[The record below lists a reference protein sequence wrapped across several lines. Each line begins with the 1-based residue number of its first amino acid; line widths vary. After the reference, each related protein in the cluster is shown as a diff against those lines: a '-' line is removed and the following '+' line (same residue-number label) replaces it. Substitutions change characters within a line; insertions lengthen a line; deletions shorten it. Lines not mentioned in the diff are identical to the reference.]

1 MATIKILESSDSH
14 VKLLLKGIDRV
25 YANALRRF
33 AISEVPCMAID
44 ETVIHENSSV
54 LYDEILAH
62 RLGLIPLTTDLEGY
76 ILPQDCD
83 CKTSLGCTKCRV
95 LLVLDAVATDE
106 VKTIYS
112 GDLVSEDT
120 RVKPYV
126 DNIPIIKLAPSQKIK
141 LEAYAKLGKGRHHAK
156 WQPVTI
162 STLTDTDNDSE
173 FHLTLESTGSLPAN
187 EILLQATS
195 ILNTKLKDMN
205 QSIQE
210 NVK

>member
-1 MATIKILESSDSH
+1 M
-14 VKLLLKGIDRV
+14 KLLLKGIDRV

-44 ETVIHENSSV
+44 EIVIHENSSV

-126 DNIPIIKLAPSQKIK
+126 DNIPIIKLAPSQK
-141 LEAYAKLGKGRHHAK
+141 
-156 WQPVTI
+156 
-162 STLTDTDNDSE
+162 
-173 FHLTLESTGSLPAN
+173 
-187 EILLQATS
+187 
-195 ILNTKLKDMN
+195 LN
-205 QSIQE
+205 
-210 NVK
+210 

>member
-1 MATIKILESSDSH
+1 M
-14 VKLLLKGIDRV
+14 KLLLKGIDRV

-44 ETVIHENSSV
+44 EIVIHENSSV

-195 ILNTKLKDMN
+195 ILNTKLKNMN

-210 NVK
+210 NVN

>member
-1 MATIKILESSDSH
+1 M
-14 VKLLLKGIDRV
+14 KLLLKGIDRV

-33 AISEVPCMAID
+33 AIREVPCMAID
-44 ETVIHENSSV
+44 EIVIHENSSV

-210 NVK
+210 NIK

>member
-44 ETVIHENSSV
+44 EIVIHENSSV

-76 ILPQDCD
+76 ILSQDCD

>member
-44 ETVIHENSSV
+44 EIVIHENSSV

-95 LLVLDAVATDE
+95 LLVLDAVAAE
-106 VKTIYS
+106 EIKTIYS

-126 DNIPIIKLAPSQKIK
+126 DNIPIIKLAPNQKIK

-195 ILNTKLKDMN
+195 ILNTKLKNMN

>member
-14 VKLLLKGIDRV
+14 VKLLLKGVDRV

-44 ETVIHENSSV
+44 EIVIHENSSV

>member
-1 MATIKILESSDSH
+1 M
-14 VKLLLKGIDRV
+14 KLLLKGIDRV

-44 ETVIHENSSV
+44 EIVIHENSSV

-112 GDLVSEDT
+112 GDLVYEDT

-173 FHLTLESTGSLPAN
+173 FHLTIESTGSLPAN

>member
-44 ETVIHENSSV
+44 EIVIHDNSSV

-126 DNIPIIKLAPSQKIK
+126 DNIPIIKLAPNQKIK

>member
-1 MATIKILESSDSH
+1 MKIIESSDSH

-25 YANALRRF
+25 YANAIRRF

-44 ETVIHENSSV
+44 EIVIHDNSSV

-76 ILPQDCD
+76 ILSQDCD

>member
-1 MATIKILESSDSH
+1 MATIKILESSDSL

-44 ETVIHENSSV
+44 EIVIHDNSSV

-173 FHLTLESTGSLPAN
+173 FHLTIESTGSLPAN

-195 ILNTKLKDMN
+195 ILNTKLKNMN

>member
-25 YANALRRF
+25 YANAIRRF

-44 ETVIHENSSV
+44 EIVIHDNSSV

>member
-1 MATIKILESSDSH
+1 M
-14 VKLLLKGIDRV
+14 KLLLKGIDRV

-33 AISEVPCMAID
+33 AISEVPCMPIY
-44 ETVIHENSSV
+44 EIVIHENASV

-83 CKTSLGCTKCRV
+83 CKTSLGYTKCRV

>member
-1 MATIKILESSDSH
+1 MKIIESSDSH

-25 YANALRRF
+25 YANAIRRF

-44 ETVIHENSSV
+44 EIVIHDNSSV

-120 RVKPYV
+120 RVKPYA

-141 LEAYAKLGKGRHHAK
+141 LEAYAKLGKGRTHDK
-156 WQPVTI
+156 WQPVAI

-173 FHLTLESTGSLPAN
+173 FHLTIESTGSLPAN

>member
-1 MATIKILESSDSH
+1 M
-14 VKLLLKGIDRV
+14 KLLLKGIDRV

-44 ETVIHENSSV
+44 EIVIHENSSV

-83 CKTSLGCTKCRV
+83 CKTSLGCSKCRV

>member
-1 MATIKILESSDSH
+1 MKIIESSDSH

-25 YANALRRF
+25 YANAIRRF

-44 ETVIHENSSV
+44 EIVIHDNSSV

-210 NVK
+210 NIK

>member
-44 ETVIHENSSV
+44 EIVIHENSSV

-210 NVK
+210 NIK

>member
-1 MATIKILESSDSH
+1 M
-14 VKLLLKGIDRV
+14 KLLLKGIDRV

-44 ETVIHENSSV
+44 EIVIHENSSV

-173 FHLTLESTGSLPAN
+173 FHLTIESTGSLPAN

>member
-44 ETVIHENSSV
+44 EIVIHENSSV

-195 ILNTKLKDMN
+195 ILNTKMKDMN

>member
-14 VKLLLKGIDRV
+14 VKLLLKGIERV

-44 ETVIHENSSV
+44 EIVIHENSSV

>member
-33 AISEVPCMAID
+33 AISEVPCMAVD
-44 ETVIHENSSV
+44 EIVIHENSSV

-76 ILPQDCD
+76 ILPQDCS

-120 RVKPYV
+120 RVKPHL
-126 DNIPIIKLAPSQKIK
+126 DNIPVAKLAPNQKIK
-141 LEAYAKLGKGRHHAK
+141 LEAYAKLGKGRNHAK
-156 WQPVTI
+156 WQPATV
-162 STLTDTDNDSE
+162 STLTDTDNASE
-173 FHLTLESTGSLPAN
+173 FHLTIESNGSLPAK
-187 EILLQATS
+187 EILLQATN
-195 ILNTKLKDMN
+195 ILNTKLKNMTETIKE
-205 QSIQE
+205 SA
-210 NVK
+210 

>member
-44 ETVIHENSSV
+44 EIVIHENSSV

-83 CKTSLGCTKCRV
+83 CKTSLGCSKCRV

>member
-44 ETVIHENSSV
+44 EIVIHENSSV

-76 ILPQDCD
+76 ILPQNCD

>member
-44 ETVIHENSSV
+44 EIVIHDNSSV

-141 LEAYAKLGKGRHHAK
+141 LESYAKLGKGRHHAK

>member
-1 MATIKILESSDSH
+1 M
-14 VKLLLKGIDRV
+14 KLLLKGIDRV

-44 ETVIHENSSV
+44 EIVIHDNSSV

-76 ILPQDCD
+76 ILSQDCD

-210 NVK
+210 NIK